1 MTITTKN
8 YTDNAVNY
16 PRLSWWLTPLIS
28 FFWVQARDL
37 SVRSKFK
44 KTLSRL
50 KWIKR
55 MRGPDIR
62 PLGQWTTEFY
72 ITQGH
77 AHYELRQLEAARE
90 SFENAFYALK
100 KADIYSRMEK
110 SYLAL
115 YILTAHPELNLAGP
129 QTMEINEINLDKIE
143 PDLRNYYP
151 LKTHP
156 EWD

>member
-1 MTITTKN
+1 MN
-8 YTDNAVNY
+8 YL
-16 PRLSWWLTPLIS
+16 RLSWWLTPLIS
-28 FFWVQARDL
+28 FFWVRARDL

-44 KTLSRL
+44 KTLSCL

-62 PLGQWTTEFY
+62 PLGQWTAEYY

-77 AHYELRQLEAARE
+77 AQYELGQLEAARE
-90 SFENAFYALK
+90 SLEKAFYELK
-100 KADIYSRMEK
+100 KAKIYSRMEK

-115 YILTAHPELNLAGP
+115 YILTTHPELNLAGP
-129 QTMEINEINLDKIE
+129 QAMEINEINLDKIE
-143 PDLRNYYP
+143 PDLRNYFP
-151 LKTHP
+151 LKAHP